1 MFGLTA
7 IVTCVRRSTWIT
19 LKSLKWKV

>member
-1 MFGLTA
+1 MLGLTA